1 MDDGSETLRD
11 RILRRRNR
19 GIVTCMLMGI
29 REGPDARRRADVMA
43 HAMRLRE
50 LGDRWLTIDAELASR
65 LTARVLHRDLA
76 HGAELMREEEAVAFS
91 REFLAAVPAPC
102 AYFTNGTW
110 SDGNPPSLVEWEPL
124 TKATFDAGVACV
136 GEKRVSILWVADED

>member
-1 MDDGSETLRD
+1 MHGASETLRD
-11 RILRRRNR
+11 RILRRRNC
-19 GIVTCMLMGI
+19 GIVACMMMADGG
-29 REGPDARRRADVMA
+29 GPDATRRADVLASVMG
-43 HAMRLRE
+43 LRE

-76 HGAELMREEEAVAFS
+76 YGNELMREEEAVAFS
-91 REFLAAVPAPC
+91 REFIAAVPSPC

-110 SDGNPPSLVEWEPL
+110 SDGHPPSLVEWEPL